1 MNAPRLSPLRLPAR
15 PTTAAAGPPASSDS
29 DGKYELC
36 DDDRDWVTRIA
47 DSLGP
52 LTDRQRDI
60 LARRL
65 HCR

>member
-1 MNAPRLSPLRLPAR
+1 
-15 PTTAAAGPPASSDS
+15 
-29 DGKYELC
+29 LC